1 MNEVNINLGEIIK
14 KARLKQGLSQRD
26 LARMMEV
33 TPSLISRWESNKR
46 TPETFDLLRL
56 ANLLKIGRFLFVSSE
71 HEEDDIP
78 SSSVMKKLDELT
90 KEIRGLKE
98 RLQFQDSAR

>member
-1 MNEVNINLGEIIK
+1 MNEVNINLGELIK
-14 KARLKQGLSQRD
+14 KARQKQGFSQRD
-26 LARMMEV
+26 LAQIMAV

-56 ANLLKIGRFLFVSSE
+56 ANVLKIGKYLFMASE
-71 HEEDDIP
+71 QEDDEIP

-98 RLQFQDSAR
+98 SFLQNSIR